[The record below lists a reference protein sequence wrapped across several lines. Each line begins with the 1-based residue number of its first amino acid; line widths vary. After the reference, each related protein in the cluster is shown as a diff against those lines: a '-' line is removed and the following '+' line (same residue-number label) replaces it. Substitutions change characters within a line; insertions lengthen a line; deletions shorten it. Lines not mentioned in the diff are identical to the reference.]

1 MKKINYLGLTIAV
14 LMVITVF
21 LPWLGVNS
29 SASIG
34 GYGGA
39 FSVSVSGINLW
50 GGMVGLIIAF
60 VGGFLMFKKFRFTIL
75 AGLINLII
83 SVGYIFGWFL
93 EEKYRMDV
101 KVDYGAY
108 GGGSASASVDTQF
121 GLYVFAVCSLLFIV
135 FSIKYLKGT
144 EVATQM
150 IDNNSDN
157 VKSDK
162 QNIHS
167 APVEETQTC
176 SNCKSQYPKNNKFC
190 PNCGTPSKEEISCA
204 NCGTKIS
211 SEGKFCP
218 SCGQPVS
225 GKSTEKSI
233 KKEIDLSDI

>member
-1 MKKINYLGLTIAV
+1 MKKINYFGLTVAV

-34 GYGGA
+34 GYGGS
-39 FSVSVSGINLW
+39 FNVSVSGIYLW
-50 GGMVGLIIAF
+50 GGIVGLIITI
-60 VGGFLMFKKFRFTIL
+60 VGSILMFKNFRFTIL
-75 AGLINLII
+75 AGLFNLII

-108 GGGSASASVDTQF
+108 GGASASSSVDTQF
-121 GLYVFAVCSLLFIV
+121 GLYAFAVCSLLFIV

-144 EVATQM
+144 KNAAKI
-150 IDNNSDN
+150 IDNNNDN

-167 APVEETQTC
+167 STVEETQTC
-176 SNCKSQYPKNNKFC
+176 SNCNSKYPKVNKFC
-190 PNCGTPSKEEISCA
+190 PNCGTPSKQEIFCT

-211 SEGKFCP
+211 AEGKFCP

-225 GKSTEKSI
+225 GKSTGNTI
-233 KKEIDLSDI
+233 KTEIDLSDL